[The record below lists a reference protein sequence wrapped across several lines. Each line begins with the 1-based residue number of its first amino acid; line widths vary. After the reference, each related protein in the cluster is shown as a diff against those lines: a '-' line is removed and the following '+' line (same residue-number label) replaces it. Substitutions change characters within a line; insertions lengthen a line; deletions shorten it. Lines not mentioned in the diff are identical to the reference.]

1 MKQHEAVIQAMKENG
16 GFATLGYLYRAVLR
30 IKGCHWGTRTPFASI
45 RRIVQTNPAFFRI
58 RPGLWALAAERASV
72 LRSLSLSE
80 TAPAPRV
87 QEFNHSY
94 YQGLAVEIGNLK
106 GYGTFVPNQDKNKPF
121 LQHRLAEVATVP
133 DYYGFT
139 YERLLRRA
147 RTVDVT
153 WFNERSFPKAFLEIE
168 HSTDIQNSLRKFL
181 EFQDFR
187 INFVIVSDAARRA
200 EVDAKLSQRAFDPIR
215 HDVRHLD
222 YETLSGLHSKISA
235 STLAEAQAGL

>member
-1 MKQHEAVIQAMKENG
+1 MKENG

-153 WFNERSFPKAFLEIE
+153 WFNERSFPKAFLG
-168 HSTDIQNSLRKFL
+168 
-181 EFQDFR
+181 